1 MDLHNNDIDE
11 DMLIEQLKCCDT
23 DEDMLN
29 FIEIDEMKE
38 IKMTLDY
45 ENLYYKMKKKM
56 LLSMKIIKKMVENNE

>member
-29 FIEIDEMKE
+29 FIEIDEMKD

-45 ENLYYKMKKKM
+45 ENLYYEMKKKM
-56 LLSMKIIKKMVENNE
+56 LLSMKIIKKNVENNE

>member
-45 ENLYYKMKKKM
+45 ENLYYEMKKKM
-56 LLSMKIIKKMVENNE
+56 LLSMKIIKKNVENNE

>member
-29 FIEIDEMKE
+29 FIEIDEMKD

-45 ENLYYKMKKKM
+45 ENLYYEMKKKM
-56 LLSMKIIKKMVENNE
+56 LLSRKIIKKNVENNE

>member
-45 ENLYYKMKKKM
+45 ENLYYEMKKKM
-56 LLSMKIIKKMVENNE
+56 LLSRKIIKKNVENNE

>member
-1 MDLHNNDIDE
+1 MDLHDNDIDE

-45 ENLYYKMKKKM
+45 ENLYYEMKKKM
-56 LLSMKIIKKMVENNE
+56 LLSMKIIKKNVENNE

>member
-1 MDLHNNDIDE
+1 MDQHNNDIDE

-45 ENLYYKMKKKM
+45 ENLYYEMKKKM
-56 LLSMKIIKKMVENNE
+56 LLSMKIIKKNVENNE